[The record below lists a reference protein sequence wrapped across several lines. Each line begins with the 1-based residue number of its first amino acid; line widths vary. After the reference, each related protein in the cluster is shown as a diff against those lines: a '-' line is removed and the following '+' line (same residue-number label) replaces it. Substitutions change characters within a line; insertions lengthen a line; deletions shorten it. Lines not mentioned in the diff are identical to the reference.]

1 MASNAIHGSDI
12 ATVLRVGSSVVPPDS
27 GMARTVALGRELGRA
42 AGEPSE
48 AYAALGPV
56 GS

>member
-12 ATVLRVGSSVVPPDS
+12 ATVLRVGSRVGPPDS
-27 GMARTVALGRELGRA
+27 GMARAVALGRELRR
-42 AGEPSE
+42 AGEPTE